1 MIILILNGLFLFL
14 ASFIGLTIYEGLSGF
29 PIYLRIPLTL
39 VLTYFTLIFMF
50 LIIDGL
56 SRLILRNSPEVLAP
70 RTFKRLV
77 WGIGAISRKNYL
89 HLLQGLALIAGQ
101 SNLAMRFLGLR
112 HGKGFTLISSRINE
126 PSRVKIGKNVLIG
139 TDATIG
145 SSFHPFQGKVDRRQ
159 ILIGSNCLIGGR
171 SVIQNGVQICDNVV
185 VAVLSFVPSG
195 SVLESGWVY
204 GGVPAKKIQP
214 LQPK

>member
-1 MIILILNGLFLFL
+1 MIIIIINAFFLFL
-14 ASFIGLTIYEGLSGF
+14 ASLIGLTIYEGLYYL
-29 PIYLRIPLTL
+29 PIYLRIPFAI
-39 VLTYFTLIFMF
+39 VLTYFTLIIVF
-50 LIIDGL
+50 LVIDGL
-56 SRLILRNSPEVLAP
+56 SRLILRTSPDILPP
-70 RTFKRLV
+70 RTFKRLI
-77 WGIGAISRKNYL
+77 WGIGAISRNNYL

-101 SNLAMRFLGLR
+101 SNLAMRLLGLQ
-112 HGKGFTLISSRINE
+112 HGRGFTLISSRITE

-145 SSFHPFQGKVDRRQ
+145 SNFHPFQGEVDRRQ
-159 ILIGSNCLIGGR
+159 ILIGNNCLIGGR

-195 SVLESGWVY
+195 SILESGWVY

-214 LQPK
+214 L